1 MSSKNETGHA
11 VNLSNFKIL
20 IDKCTG
26 FGAVYNPSN
35 AKLKTGDML
44 TLWTAADASHQLLT
58 AAVQSAKLPL
68 SARFILFEPVD
79 KLVTKTINYYKSTEA
94 SDQLINNAKTLA
106 NKYRGYAKSKKL
118 EDGTTDPNAVSTSH
132 LSYVQKADTF
142 KQLIDL
148 YISDANYNPNE
159 TDIQTATLTPIY
171 NQMKPLNEN
180 IGTIIAPIE
189 AARIARN
196 HALYDV
202 KTGMVDIA
210 LAAKDYVKGL
220 FGATAPETKTISGLK
235 FSRI

>member
-11 VNLSNFKIL
+11 VNLSNFKLL

-26 FGAVYNPSN
+26 FGAAYNPSN
-35 AKLKTGDML
+35 AKLTTADML

-58 AAVQSAKLPL
+58 AAVQTAKVPI

-79 KLVTKTINYYKSTEA
+79 KLVTKTINYYKSTDA
-94 SDQLINNAKTLA
+94 SDQLKNNAKTLA

-118 EDGTTDPNAVSTSH
+118 EDGTNDPNAVSTSH
-132 LSYVQKADTF
+132 QSYVQKADTI

-148 YISDANYNPNE
+148 YSSDANYTPNE
-159 TDIQTATLTPIY
+159 TDIQTATLTTLY
-171 NQMKPLNEN
+171 YDMKTLNDN
-180 IGTIIAPIE
+180 IGVIIAPIE

-210 LAAKDYVKGL
+210 LAAKDYVKGVY
-220 FGATAPETKTISGLK
+220 GATAPETKTISGLR
-235 FSRI
+235 FRRI